1 MPDIEASFWIPY
13 TDDGKP
19 LPPLPHCLSYA
30 NNGTG
35 APLQRS
41 CEQPSNVRSVYKCF
55 CELSELVHQSLYV
68 LHSPGRP
75 LTSRDLLNI
84 YTQYL
89 NWYDKIPEVLRLGH
103 NFTPAVLFAQYVPNT
118 SCLHTSIYA
127 VSITDQDRNSA
138 CTIILRYCYY
148 SDLSSNC
155 GSLDRAFHQGT
166 SVHKPPML
174 FRDFSARTLS
184 CIPCGEPHHSYPIL
198 S

>member
-13 TDDGKP
+13 TDDGEYS
-19 LPPLPHCLSYA
+19 PPLNLYLPHA
-30 NNGTG
+30 NQNKTG

-68 LHSPGRP
+68 LHSPGQP

-103 NFTPAVLFAQYVPNT
+103 NFTPAVLFAQYVPT
-118 SCLHTSIYA
+118 
-127 VSITDQDRNSA
+127 
-138 CTIILRYCYY
+138 
-148 SDLSSNC
+148 LSSHPD
-155 GSLDRAFHQGT
+155 SRVRA
-166 SVHKPPML
+166 V
-174 FRDFSARTLS
+174 TLQL
-184 CIPCGEPHHSYPIL
+184 Y
-198 S
+198 

>member
-1 MPDIEASFWIPY
+1 MSNPPLLILARILRVNLTDFHSAWSLATGSLPQCSCFPHLPPKPAIMPDIEASFWIPY

-19 LPPLPHCLSYA
+19 LPPLHRGSSIA
-30 NNGTG
+30 DSGIG

-103 NFTPAVLFAQYVPNT
+103 NFTPAVLFAQYVSPIWT
-118 SCLHTSIYA
+118 LPSML
-127 VSITDQDRNSA
+127 
-138 CTIILRYCYY
+138 
-148 SDLSSNC
+148 DL
-155 GSLDRAFHQGT
+155 D
-166 SVHKPPML
+166 
-174 FRDFSARTLS
+174 
-184 CIPCGEPHHSYPIL
+184 
-198 S
+198 